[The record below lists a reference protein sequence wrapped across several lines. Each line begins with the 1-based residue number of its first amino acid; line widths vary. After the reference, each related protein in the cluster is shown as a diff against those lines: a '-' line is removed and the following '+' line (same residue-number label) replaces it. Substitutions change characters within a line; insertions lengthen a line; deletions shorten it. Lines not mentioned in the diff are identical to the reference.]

1 MRLPNEMRQNIN
13 HFNHSYLCREMNRL
27 HSCLICVV
35 DMSTVESNSVQGEK
49 QNKSQSSVLE
59 YKYNKN
65 KRPNHLMYFRC

>member
-1 MRLPNEMRQNIN
+1 MK
-13 HFNHSYLCREMNRL
+13 NRL

-35 DMSTVESNSVQGEK
+35 DMSTVESNSDQGEK